1 MKHCHRKIPLTALIV
16 LVAVGAAAEV
26 PRVTNGAEPRDGM
39 AELQLEEIWRHG
51 GIDDEEVLF
60 GLVTS
65 VVTDDEGNLYVL
77 DAQLAEVMVFSP
89 DGEFLRTIGRQGSGP
104 GEFQTP
110 QQLAMLPGG
119 GVGVTQMFPGKLVGL
134 NLDGTPLGDV
144 TIGDATAGEFAVLIN
159 VASGGGNLVVSGMEL
174 GFDQATMSQDRHMF
188 VRSYDLDGT
197 MQQEYVSGDQTWVF
211 DSSFVLRET
220 ESDFVWWRLAVDH
233 QGRVV
238 VGEPREDYEISVYA
252 ADGTLQRVFGR
263 EYETLER
270 TEAIK
275 ARFRAMLDAQTGQL
289 PPGTETEVAERAQ
302 DIWGIHCHADG
313 SYWVTSSRG
322 MYEPPEGALVM
333 WDVFSPEGE
342 FVRQVHAKVPG
353 QPGTDRLLLT
363 DHGYAV
369 KITGFWDAVLSAMG
383 AGGQSEEAEPMEI
396 VCYRIGEM

>member
-1 MKHCHRKIPLTALIV
+1 MQNCLRKVPLIALAV
-16 LVAVGAAAEV
+16 LVAAAAAAEV
-26 PRVTNGAEPRDGM
+26 PRVMNGAEPRDGT
-39 AELQLEEIWRHG
+39 AELPLEEIWRHG

-60 GLVTS
+60 GLVTG
-65 VVTDDEGNLYVL
+65 VVTDDQGNLYVL

-89 DGEFLRTIGRQGSGP
+89 DGEFLRSIGRQGSGP

-134 NLDGTPLGDV
+134 DLDGSPLGDI
-144 TIGDATAGEFAVLIN
+144 TIGDAAAGKFAVLIN

-188 VRSYDLDGT
+188 VRSYDIDGT
-197 MQQEYVSGDQTWVF
+197 MQHEYVAGEQTWVF

-220 ESDFVWWRLAVDH
+220 ESDFVWWRLAVDK

-252 ADGTLQRVFGR
+252 ADGTLERVFGR
-263 EYETLER
+263 EYETLAR
-270 TEAIK
+270 TEPIK
-275 ARFRAMLDAQTGQL
+275 TRFQAMLDAQTGQL

-302 DIWGIHCHADG
+302 DIWGIHCHTDG

-322 MYEPPEGALVM
+322 MYEPPAGALVM
-333 WDVFSPEGE
+333 WDVFGPEGE

-383 AGGQSEEAEPMEI
+383 AGGQNEEAEPMEI
-396 VCYRIGEM
+396 VCYRVGEM